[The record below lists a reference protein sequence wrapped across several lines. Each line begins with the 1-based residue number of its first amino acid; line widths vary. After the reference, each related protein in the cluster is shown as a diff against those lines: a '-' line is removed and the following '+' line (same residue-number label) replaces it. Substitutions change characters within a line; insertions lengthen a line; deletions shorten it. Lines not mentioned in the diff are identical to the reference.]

1 MALKIG
7 IVLISEDESFIH
19 SFIEYC
25 LATVLDTKDT
35 IANKYILWRNVRQSY
50 VVLTFY
56 LWQLQIQSE
65 SYLLSEIW

>member
-1 MALKIG
+1 MALKIE
-7 IVLISEDESFIH
+7 IVLISEDKSFIH

-35 IANKYILWRNVRQSY
+35 IANKYILWINVRQIY

-56 LWQLQIQSE
+56 L
-65 SYLLSEIW
+65 